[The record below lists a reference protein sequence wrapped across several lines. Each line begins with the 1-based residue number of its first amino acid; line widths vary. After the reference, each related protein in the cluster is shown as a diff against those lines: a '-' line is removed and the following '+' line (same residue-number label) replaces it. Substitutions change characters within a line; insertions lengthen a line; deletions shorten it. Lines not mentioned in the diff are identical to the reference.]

1 MTQLKYRILKWLNNF
16 KKYSTENSIHA
27 RPLRHRP
34 FKHFFDEND
43 AHYGDLIWH
52 TEACQLTKCGSVL
65 SNWPTV
71 VKVCRQ
77 QLAYSC
83 QSLSAATGL
92 QLSKSLGSNWPKVV
106 KVSRQQLAYSCQS
119 LSAATGLQLSKSVG
133 SNWPTVVKVSR
144 QQLAYSCQ
152 SLSAA
157 PGLQWS

>member
-1 MTQLKYRILKWLNNF
+1 MTQLKYRILKWLKNF

-43 AHYGDLIWH
+43 AHDGDLIWH

-71 VKVCRQ
+71 VKV
-77 QLAYSC
+77 
-83 QSLSAATGL
+83 
-92 QLSKSLGSNWPKVV
+92 
-106 KVSRQQLAYSCQS
+106 SRQQLAYRCQS

-133 SNWPTVVKVSR
+133 SNSNNRTVHTQDQVHPHETK
-144 QQLAYSCQ
+144 
-152 SLSAA
+152 
-157 PGLQWS
+157 LQTMYHRKRTAINKTVNTVYGNNRFIVTIKRNTRTNGDVTMQCM